1 MTDYLAL
8 RAINEADLKERMRA
22 ICSDALDEI
31 SREIDRFDRKY
42 GVGTVLED
50 AALYRYKRLQML
62 SDAVNK
68 VIRDLT
74 PEMAD
79 MVYSFAEESYV
90 TGYYWNTFVAD
101 MTVPFAVNFA
111 GVNERLLRASVDRKI
126 VGLTL
131 KDRLSSRRFMRL
143 WDERDAVAKAQILG
157 YGERKTANEIIK
169 TWGPKDALKKDILE
183 KVDRTY
189 ADAVRIARTESCR
202 NATEAANHA
211 NFDMMRD
218 NEIDVRNVWLSSH
231 DERTRSSHRVLDGK
245 CADIWSDKY
254 QMYCFSHNG
263 IVSPGPGRWNDPG
276 MNINCRC
283 SMSSRVMGYEDFEA
297 KYEDFYGWLDRI
309 KDDPRYADTVATI
322 RKGETVA
329 A

>member
-1 MTDYLAL
+1 M
-8 RAINEADLKERMRA
+8 
-22 ICSDALDEI
+22 
-31 SREIDRFDRKY
+31 
-42 GVGTVLED
+42 
-50 AALYRYKRLQML
+50 
-62 SDAVNK
+62 
-68 VIRDLT
+68 
-74 PEMAD
+74 
-79 MVYSFAEESYV
+79 
-90 TGYYWNTFVAD
+90 
-101 MTVPFAVNFA
+101 
-111 GVNERLLRASVDRKI
+111 
-126 VGLTL
+126 
-131 KDRLSSRRFMRL
+131 
-143 WDERDAVAKAQILG
+143 AKAQILG

-211 NFDMMRD
+211 NADLMRD

-254 QMYCFSHNG
+254 QMYCFSHNSA
-263 IVSPGPGRWNDPG
+263 VSPGPGRWSDPG

-283 SMSSRVMGYEDFEA
+283 SMSPRVMGYEDFEA

-309 KDDPRYADTVATI
+309 KDDPRYASTVATI
-322 RKGETVA
+322 RRSETVA